1 MINLQLCQCQSQQ
14 SPALPVHSPVHNGT
28 KSLSPRPQ
36 AQPVSPSPLPQEH
49 PIPACISLQTQR
61 DTEGAHSPSP
71 SQLPWAAWLWRYS
84 QPAVTAAQLWHSD
97 TDPQGISPSPA
108 PAAAPG
114 VAGLRVLLNNPGQ
127 TSARH
132 HPARPGAGSCCG
144 MVLIMI
150 RDHQMAKE
158 SHRWE

>member
-84 QPAVTAAQLWHSD
+84 QPLSPQPSSGIRTPIRREFRLLQPQLQPREW
-97 TDPQGISPSPA
+97 
-108 PAAAPG
+108 PG
-114 VAGLRVLLNNPGQ
+114 CEC
-127 TSARH
+127 S
-132 HPARPGAGSCCG
+132 
-144 MVLIMI
+144 
-150 RDHQMAKE
+150 
-158 SHRWE
+158 